1 MRFNVLTAALV
12 GVYILAL
19 GALLGARPAQEIPA
33 SPNIFSGKVF
43 IAGNPAPDGIEIF
56 ARVDDYQTNVPRPG
70 QTERLIVL
78 TKGGKYGSP
87 VQVVLQPLNDTY
99 VGKTITF
106 YATLGFEEIRAAE
119 TAVFKSGL
127 QLNTNFDLNFPAA
140 PPGEPTPTP
149 TPTPTIT
156 PTPTPTPI
164 LPIPGDPSVQRLSRI
179 VVIAGI
185 AALAAGG
192 AILLLMRR
200 RRAF

>member
-1 MRFNVLTAALV
+1 M
-12 GVYILAL
+12 
-19 GALLGARPAQEIPA
+19 
-33 SPNIFSGKVF
+33 
-43 IAGNPAPDGIEIF
+43 
-56 ARVDDYQTNVPRPG
+56 VDDYRTNAPRPG

-87 VQVVLQPLNDTY
+87 VQVIVQPPDGSY

-106 YATLGFEEIRAAE
+106 HATRGFEEIKAEE
-119 TAVFKSGL
+119 TAVFKGGI
-127 QLNTNFDLNFPAA
+127 QLRSNFDLNFPAA
-140 PPGEPTPTP
+140 PPGQPTPTPTPTPTITPTPTPTITP

-164 LPIPGDPSVQRLSRI
+164 LPIPGDPSIPRLSRI
-179 VVIAGI
+179 VVIVGI
-185 AALAAGG
+185 AALVAGG

>member
-1 MRFNVLTAALV
+1 MRFNVLTVALV

-19 GALLGARPAQEIPA
+19 GALLGARPSQDLPPA
-33 SPNIFSGKVF
+33 PPNIFSGKVF

-56 ARVDDYQTNVPRPG
+56 AMVDDYRTNVPRPG

-78 TKGGKYGSP
+78 AKGGKYGSP
-87 VQVVLQPLNDTY
+87 VQVIAQPPDGSY

-106 YATLGFEEIRAAE
+106 HATRGFEEIKAEE
-119 TAVFKSGL
+119 TAVFKGGI
-127 QLNTNFDLNFPAA
+127 QLRSNFDLNFPAA
-140 PPGEPTPTP
+140 PPGQPTPTA
-149 TPTPTIT
+149 TPTIT

-164 LPIPGDPSVQRLSRI
+164 LPISGDPSIPRLSRI
-179 VVIAGI
+179 VVIVGI
-185 AALAAGG
+185 AALVAGG